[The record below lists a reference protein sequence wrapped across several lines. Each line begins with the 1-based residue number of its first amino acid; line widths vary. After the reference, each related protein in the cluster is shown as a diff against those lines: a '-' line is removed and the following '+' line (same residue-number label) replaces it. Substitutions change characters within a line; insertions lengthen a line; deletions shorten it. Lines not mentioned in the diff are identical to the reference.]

1 MHHAG
6 GRQCQFQRPP
16 FCDGR
21 ASSSAWPQ
29 NPERGDVG
37 RRVADRSVLCGAAR
51 SRQALGRGRP
61 PARSVSNQ
69 QNHAERITVARGIEI
84 SNAFDDSS
92 RRSIAKRLDTQ
103 TRYEAGT
110 IRAGVG
116 GTRPAIE
123 CPQATSA
130 VATATANS
138 PGRPDRS
145 PGSTALSGSA
155 PAAIVT
161 RAPVLQAISTQEDNS
176 NRFSAESVDWRTVRA
191 SSLSES

>member
-21 ASSSAWPQ
+21 ASFSAWPQ
-29 NPERGDVG
+29 NPERGDVS
-37 RRVADRSVLCGAAR
+37 RRVASRPVLCGAAR

-61 PARSVSNQ
+61 PARWVSNQ

-92 RRSIAKRLDTQ
+92 RRSIAKRFDTQ
-103 TRYEAGT
+103 TRDEAAT

-123 CPQATSA
+123 CPQKTSEPA
-130 VATATANS
+130 NPTAKN

-145 PGSTALSGSA
+145 PGVAALSRSA

-161 RAPVLQAISTQEDNS
+161 RALFLLAVCTQEDDS
-176 NRFSAESVDWRTVRA
+176 NRFSPGSVDGRTIRP
-191 SSLSES
+191 SPLSEA